1 MNGLEDGDTTAQFRI
16 RSELLERNRENRKKA
31 KRGFST
37 KQALDFFHSLFTSR
51 QCISLKMP
59 PSDRRKK
66 KD

>member
-1 MNGLEDGDTTAQFRI
+1 MNGLEDGNTTAVFRI
-16 RSELLERNRENRKKA
+16 RSELLENRENRKKA

-37 KQALDFFHSLFTSR
+37 KQALDFFHSLFTSW